1 MTDIDC
7 LAVEMVCNGTA
18 LRLTAVERRM
28 VMRRLADKMARTGS
42 VYETGLTAEEVA
54 RRLGCTSR
62 SVERFKNDLPPADKR
77 KCPVCGNP
85 MWVIGSEVEPHP
97 DSLFNECP
105 MSYSQTRKGL
115 AAIRPDLYQW
125 LDGAVS
131 A

>member
-1 MTDIDC
+1 MTDIDW

-85 MWVIGSEVEPHP
+85 MWVIAGRVEAHP
-97 DSLFNECP
+97 DRLFNECL
-105 MSYSQTRKGL
+105 MSGRYVRSGL
-115 AAIRPDLYQW
+115 AAERPDLYLW
-125 LDGAVS
+125 LEEVS